1 MILSSSYKGMHLC
14 TIVDDY
20 AALTV
25 AEMGSQIL
33 HTLSYVPFKLSYFA
47 KYRCKFVEKHNADL
61 LQVGQNALVRMG
73 HRMKQNWKGKNRKA
87 RSDKAKAAGNHGKG
101 NTAIQGTG
109 CQDNATGPHPSG
121 NVNIHYHKVM
131 QQEWKADRQSKSR
144 DRMQA
149 VEVGQTLSVLSCR
162 HYQPLKPDRAM

>member
-1 MILSSSYKGMHLC
+1 MHYL
-14 TIVDDY
+14 VD
-20 AALTV
+20 
-25 AEMGSQIL
+25 GS
-33 HTLSYVPFKLSYFA
+33 FA
-47 KYRCKFVEKHNADL
+47 KQCIRRAQAQADL
-61 LQVGQNALVRMG
+61 RRRFQLRFQLLAELLHVGQNALVRMG

-121 NVNIHYHKVM
+121 NLNIHYHKVM